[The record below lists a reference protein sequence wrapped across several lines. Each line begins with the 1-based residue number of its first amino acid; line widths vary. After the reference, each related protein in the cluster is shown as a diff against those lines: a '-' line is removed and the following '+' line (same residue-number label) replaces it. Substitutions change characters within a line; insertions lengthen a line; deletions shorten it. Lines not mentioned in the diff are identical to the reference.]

1 MSKFNK
7 TKLTAIKDEVKQ
19 DYRLLIDGY
28 ILGSEHFTTF
38 DEAVDEVERL
48 IKAYPDIYERETV

>member
-1 MSKFNK
+1 MV
-7 TKLTAIKDEVKQ
+7 KLSAIKDEVNQ

-28 ILGSEHFTTF
+28 ILGSEHYITL

-48 IKAYPDIYERETV
+48 IKEYPEVYERGTV

>member
-7 TKLTAIKDEVKQ
+7 TKLAAIKDEVNY

-28 ILGSEHFTTF
+28 ILGSEHFTTL

-48 IKAYPDIYERETV
+48 IKAYPDIYERGC